1 MSIPQQALPGVRP
14 ERPAMKEGFVT
25 LILGLSVVLVIMNTM
40 MFNLALP
47 DVAASFRLSPSSTSW
62 IVTGYSIVFAIS
74 SITYSRLSD
83 FIPLRRLFLIGILSL
98 SLAAVAG
105 YFSDSFLSLLLV
117 RLVQASGAGAVP
129 SLSLVLISRYVPIER
144 RGKAMAVI
152 MSAVSLGLG
161 LGPVAGGAIVEYL
174 GWHYLFVVTAVTLLL
189 TPFFATLIPAEKPQK
204 GSFDIAGAAFAA
216 IGTTGLLLF
225 LTSSSWI
232 ALAVGAA
239 SLLLFVV
246 RIRTAAEPFVMP
258 ALFRNRTYLMLGA
271 VGIAGYLCSFATLYL
286 LPQILVRHY
295 ELSAI
300 AAGLVIFPGSLV
312 SMLVSR
318 KVGSVI
324 DLKGNDAIIRYV
336 PFVMLISVVLFA
348 LFVGAGYVALLFAYM
363 ILSVGFTFL
372 TSSVSNEMSRILEPK
387 QIGSGMGLFQLLQF
401 FSGAFGVALTASALG
416 WQKAYTL
423 PHAFGNIYWGLAVV
437 VLASVFCGLTYLRSR
452 GRQATAA

>member
-1 MSIPQQALPGVRP
+1 MSNPRQALPGGRP
-14 ERPAMKEGFVT
+14 ERPAMREGVVT
-25 LILGLSVVLVIMNTM
+25 LILGLTVVLVIMNTM

-47 DVAASFRLSPSSTSW
+47 DVAADFRLSPSSTSW

-129 SLSLVLISRYVPIER
+129 ALSLVLIARYVPIER
-144 RGKAMAVI
+144 RGKAMAAI
-152 MSAVSLGLG
+152 MSAASLGLG

-174 GWHYLFVVTAVTLLL
+174 GWHYLFVVTAITLLL
-189 TPFFATLIPAEKPQK
+189 VPFFAALIPAEKPEQ
-204 GSFDIAGAAFAA
+204 GSFDVPGAAFAA

-232 ALAVGAA
+232 ALAAGAA

-246 RIRTAAEPFVMP
+246 RIRTAAEPFVAP

-271 VGIAGYLCSFATLYL
+271 VGIVGYLCSFSTLYL
-286 LPQILVRHY
+286 LPQILVPHY

-300 AAGLVIFPGSLV
+300 GAGMVIFPGSLL

-318 KVGSVI
+318 KVGSFI
-324 DLKGNDAIIRYV
+324 DSKGNDAIIRYV
-336 PFVMLISVVLFA
+336 PFVMLLSVVLFA
-348 LFVGAGYVALLFAYM
+348 VFVGSGYVAILLAYM
-363 ILSVGFTFL
+363 VLSVGFTFL
-372 TSSVSNEMSRILEPK
+372 TSSISNEMSRILEPK

-416 WQKAYTL
+416 WQKTYTL
-423 PHAFGNIYWGLAVV
+423 PRAFSNIYWGLAVV
-437 VLASVFCGLTYLRSR
+437 VLASIACGLAYLRSR
-452 GRQATAA
+452 SRQTATI